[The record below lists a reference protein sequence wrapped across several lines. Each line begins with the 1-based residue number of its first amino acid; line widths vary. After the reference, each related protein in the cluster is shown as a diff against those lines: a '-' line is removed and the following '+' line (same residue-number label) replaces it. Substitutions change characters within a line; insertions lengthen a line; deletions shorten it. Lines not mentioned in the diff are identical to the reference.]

1 MLPTTSFFKQD
12 YLVWPNTSTDRW
24 VRTKRR
30 TTQAKPYDL
39 QLPYF
44 VQESTALRVSGHTQ
58 GTLSASLIANSYG
71 ENSWAAIW
79 AQGKAWD
86 RFVESA
92 STVPTASLGETLAEM
107 RSSGA
112 MVLSRILQFGTFVR
126 HLKQLRWQEA
136 ADSLRIPRKRARDVW
151 SKDRTVAQN
160 VMEVQYGW
168 RPLIRD
174 MYNAMS
180 VLQRDFSDVKARGR
194 GTDFQHYYDAGPPY
208 SPSIDIR
215 WDARVQYTA
224 SIRVSNPNLALMS
237 SLGLTNPLGTLAAL
251 VPYSFVL
258 DWFTNF
264 SQALEG
270 YNRFMGLTVSNPSTS
285 TRTIVQYS
293 TVWNN
298 YGYSHKCDVET
309 FRRET
314 KLKVPQFHMKP
325 LRGWSP
331 ERALNA
337 ISLLVLQLPKRP
349 EDRVTVARHN
359 TNPMNWDTE
368 RKLPGFK
375 GRLR

>member
-1 MLPTTSFFKQD
+1 MLPTTSFSKLD
-12 YLVWPNTSTDRW
+12 YLNWPATTTNQW
-24 VRTKRR
+24 QMKKNRTV
-30 TTQAKPYDL
+30 QAKPYDL
-39 QLPYF
+39 RLPYF
-44 VQESTALRVSGHTQ
+44 VQESTAYRVSGHIP

-92 STVPTASLGETLAEM
+92 TGPTASLGETLAEM

-126 HLKQLRWQEA
+126 ALKQLRWREA
-136 ADSLRIPRKRARDVW
+136 ADALRIPRKRARDVW
-151 SKDRTVAQN
+151 SRDRTVAQN

-180 VLQRDFSDVKARGR
+180 VLQRDFKDVEARGKGSDYQR
-194 GTDFQHYYDAGPPY
+194 YFDAGPAF
-208 SPSIDIR
+208 SPSIDIL
-215 WDARVQYTA
+215 WFARVQYAA

-270 YNRFMGLTVSNPSTS
+270 YNRFMGLTVYNPATS
-285 TRTIVQYS
+285 TRTRVHY
-293 TVWNN
+293 TNVWNN
-298 YGYSHKCDVET
+298 YGYHHRCDVET

-314 KLKVPQFHMKP
+314 VLKVPQFHIKP

-337 ISLLVLQLPKRP
+337 ISLLVQQLPKRP

-359 TNPMNWDTE
+359 TNLMDWDTG

-375 GRLR
+375 GRLK